1 MGVQMCVDACM
12 CVFVCGA
19 SVCVCVCKCVCMCQ
33 HNNYNIATNKA
44 RDNKLCFSNGKPME
58 VHCNPAEQE
67 SVI

>member
-12 CVFVCGA
+12 CVCLCVEQ
-19 SVCVCVCKCVCMCQ
+19 VCVCVCKCVCMCQ

-58 VHCNPAEQE
+58 VHCSPAEQE